1 MCDCGWRNYLHKD
14 LLMTSAAILSVL
26 LGMVALQMSGTPF
39 GLYTAGV
46 TLALSVV
53 LAMIGFRGNAAAGHT
68 VPRWS
73 KAFLISGICLSAAGL
88 ALSL

>member
-1 MCDCGWRNYLHKD
+1 MRDLGWYNHLHKD
-14 LLMTSAAILSVL
+14 VLMASAAILSVL
-26 LGMVALQMSGTPF
+26 LGMVALEMSGTPF

-46 TLALSVV
+46 TLALTVV
-53 LAMIGFRGNAAAGHT
+53 LAMIGFRGGAAAGHK

-73 KAFLISGICLSAAGL
+73 KAFLISGVCLSAAGL

>member
-1 MCDCGWRNYLHKD
+1 MHKD
-14 LLMTSAAILSVL
+14 ELMKSSAILSIFFGVI
-26 LGMVALQMSGTPF
+26 ALQMSGTPF

-46 TLALSVV
+46 TLALTVV